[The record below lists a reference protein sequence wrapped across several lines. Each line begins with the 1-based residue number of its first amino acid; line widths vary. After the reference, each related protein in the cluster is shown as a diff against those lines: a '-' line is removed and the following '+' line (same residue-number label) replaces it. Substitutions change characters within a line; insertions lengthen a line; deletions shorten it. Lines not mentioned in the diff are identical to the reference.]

1 MPSDYASHVNYLA
14 TGGLAPWWENFP
26 SAPSNIGPV
35 NPYPSTP
42 GYWDNPATLYPDDV
56 NPDPWAPF
64 GGQSYADPVNML
76 NEDVDTLMAFND
88 SVFANQ
94 PPPSLIQS
102 PVAQPSGPAP
112 TVPLLPSLPEASP
125 FNNSFGSTNTSLQGN
140 PVALSGPPPYLNTNP
155 FSSGFPSPTVTYP
168 GFNYGMPSLG
178 NLTLGNNFTGE
189 ETNPFGYENPY
200 HGPMPLPKEPTF
212 GDPSMLLPVTTDPN
226 IIGAL
231 DATTG
236 LPIRHDPPPVELDPR
251 DIHPTNPLG
260 PGNPTIYGGGQGG
273 LMGTGLDIGIPGLVS
288 IGGLLG
294 AGGGLLGLGGEMGG
308 LFGGGQPGPPPAP
321 EQPPPTTVPPPVV
334 PPSNE
339 QPPITVPPVQQ
350 VPETSP
356 PQQIGDGSGGPRP
369 PTTIPPIIPGGPNE
383 SPPPPTTVPPVIP
396 TPSPENN
403 QQPITVP
410 PPNIGDPPAPPNIG
424 HDGGGDTTTIPI
436 PPTPPPPIIP
446 PPPPPT
452 GGGPGP
458 TPPPTMPTQTLPLD
472 RNYYREGNQTNQDN
486 SALLPG
492 IFQNYQN
499 YSGGYGQT
507 DQANFR
513 SLLGALGIDNATLTG
528 IANQQTAAGNT
539 ALRTGNVQDAS
550 NLGGQ
555 ALGILQQL
563 NPNMY
568 GALNQTNTTSGTA
581 GSPSDIQMMLEQ
593 QAREGLALGGQLSAE
608 DNRLAQQAAREAWS
622 ARGLV
627 NSNGAVADEVLN
639 RDALSRQRLAER
651 QALASAVDQQGFSQ
665 RQQGFGNQVQNS
677 LLQMQGAFNPF
688 QTITSANTQN
698 QGSNQQL
705 FSQGAGFSSGAFGNQ
720 NVNNL
725 VNPFNPYAQ
734 DVYNSNFN
742 AANARYIS
750 AGNNAAAMAGA
761 RDAATGDIANSFLRL
776 IGNIYGAS

>member
-1 MPSDYASHVNYLA
+1 
-14 TGGLAPWWENFP
+14 
-26 SAPSNIGPV
+26 
-35 NPYPSTP
+35 
-42 GYWDNPATLYPDDV
+42 
-56 NPDPWAPF
+56 
-64 GGQSYADPVNML
+64 
-76 NEDVDTLMAFND
+76 
-88 SVFANQ
+88 
-94 PPPSLIQS
+94 
-102 PVAQPSGPAP
+102 
-112 TVPLLPSLPEASP
+112 
-125 FNNSFGSTNTSLQGN
+125 
-140 PVALSGPPPYLNTNP
+140 
-155 FSSGFPSPTVTYP
+155 
-168 GFNYGMPSLG
+168 
-178 NLTLGNNFTGE
+178 
-189 ETNPFGYENPY
+189 
-200 HGPMPLPKEPTF
+200 
-212 GDPSMLLPVTTDPN
+212 
-226 IIGAL
+226 
-231 DATTG
+231 
-236 LPIRHDPPPVELDPR
+236 
-251 DIHPTNPLG
+251 
-260 PGNPTIYGGGQGG
+260 
-273 LMGTGLDIGIPGLVS
+273 
-288 IGGLLG
+288 
-294 AGGGLLGLGGEMGG
+294 
-308 LFGGGQPGPPPAP
+308 
-321 EQPPPTTVPPPVV
+321 
-334 PPSNE
+334 
-339 QPPITVPPVQQ
+339 
-350 VPETSP
+350 
-356 PQQIGDGSGGPRP
+356 
-369 PTTIPPIIPGGPNE
+369 
-383 SPPPPTTVPPVIP
+383 
-396 TPSPENN
+396 
-403 QQPITVP
+403 
-410 PPNIGDPPAPPNIG
+410 
-424 HDGGGDTTTIPI
+424 
-436 PPTPPPPIIP
+436 
-446 PPPPPT
+446 
-452 GGGPGP
+452 
-458 TPPPTMPTQTLPLD
+458 MPTQTLPLD